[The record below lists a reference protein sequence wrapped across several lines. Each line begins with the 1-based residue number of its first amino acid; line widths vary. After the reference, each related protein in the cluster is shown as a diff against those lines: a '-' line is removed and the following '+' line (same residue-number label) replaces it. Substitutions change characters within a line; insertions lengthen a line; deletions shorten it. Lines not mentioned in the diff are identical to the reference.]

1 MIPKSQPVQTIASE
15 IEALFSEGHCHIGNE
30 ADTLLITGS
39 IYLIAEVLTI
49 LEGQAKD
56 PIGQDLI

>member
-1 MIPKSQPVQTIASE
+1 MIPKSQSTRTIASQLE
-15 IEALFSEGHCHIGNE
+15 QLFSKDSCHIGGVT
-30 ADTLLITGS
+30 DTILITGS

-49 LEGQAKD
+49 LEGQSKD